1 MIMGAIQ
8 DFVEGVRHY
17 ALYVPQ
23 CLANI
28 LKKKKS
34 YSKLWWTCM
43 RKYDLGV
50 EN

>member
-1 MIMGAIQ
+1 MGAIQ

-28 LKKKKS
+28 LKKKK
-34 YSKLWWTCM
+34 KVLFKTLV
-43 RKYDLGV
+43 DLY
-50 EN
+50 EKI

>member
-28 LKKKKS
+28 LKKKKVLF
-34 YSKLWWTCM
+34 KTLV
-43 RKYDLGV
+43 DLY
-50 EN
+50 EKI

>member
-1 MIMGAIQ
+1 MGAIQ

-34 YSKLWWTCM
+34 P
-43 RKYDLGV
+43 V
-50 EN
+50 ENSGGPVWENMI